1 MLFVDAMG
9 RLNPCQRFLWF
20 KIQSKNVLT
29 MALTQNR
36 LKLMIPFWA
45 VYAPSSGVCQHRRS
59 LKPPSIS
66 IEHPSQTLAVRIVQ
80 LRENISH
87 LIIPAEREREKEIQ
101 YLIAKFSSFMTHGCH
116 EQTIFQSLKQQKS
129 RYILEFNSTWVGGRR
144 DRTSNF
150 NFIHTRSKHKSFSLI
165 AKRGDN
171 VIAKLSKNTLLEP
184 DHYDSV
190 QVCFFIWF
198 PTSTLLLNLL
208 SFSIFRINA

>member
-87 LIIPAEREREKEIQ
+87 LIIPAEREKEIQ

-116 EQTIFQSLKQQKS
+116 EQTIFQSLKHQKS
-129 RYILEFNSTWVGGRR
+129 RYIRVQFDVSWWQARSNIEFQ
-144 DRTSNF
+144 F
-150 NFIHTRSKHKSFSLI
+150 HTH
-165 AKRGDN
+165 
-171 VIAKLSKNTLLEP
+171 TL
-184 DHYDSV
+184 
-190 QVCFFIWF
+190 Q
-198 PTSTLLLNLL
+198 T
-208 SFSIFRINA
+208 